1 MLILLVELAAIFWMA
16 KVLKSKGLRG
26 IHNWLVLA
34 LGVQFL
40 LVTIYRLELWT
51 LGREVYYSD
60 AEIYW
65 NTTLALL
72 KGADVTTWN
81 MGYVYYCYL
90 IQKTSPFVWAGFINL
105 SNVLLIDLT
114 GLSLA
119 YVMIENKVPSRNVET
134 FLAIGLLNPL
144 VIYSLARNL
153 KDVLFLFYVSL
164 IILCFH
170 FLTRHN
176 TRRILLSIALIV
188 LTILVSE
195 VRPWGFLVSLSLFGF
210 LYLRWLSKGFRQ
222 RPILFYLLSVGIA
235 VLAAILVIFL
245 KYLGYMATL
254 EVWVPIVIESA
265 SSQGL
270 LNLLLAPTR
279 ILTGP
284 GPFRA
289 IQGAKYFWFYTV
301 SGNFFAAIGAL
312 LWWFHLG
319 SFGARLITSRLNKNT
334 VSVLLAITW
343 GLFVIIYSLQYGGSL
358 ELRFRGVIYVLT
370 AALVMSVVECR
381 ISLKTRALTI
391 IITSVVF
398 AGGLIFG

>member
-1 MLILLVELAAIFWMA
+1 MRERRIL
-16 KVLKSKGLRG
+16 
-26 IHNWLVLA
+26 
-34 LGVQFL
+34 
-40 LVTIYRLELWT
+40 
-51 LGREVYYSD
+51 
-60 AEIYW
+60 
-65 NTTLALL
+65 
-72 KGADVTTWN
+72 
-81 MGYVYYCYL
+81 
-90 IQKTSPFVWAGFINL
+90 NL
-105 SNVLLIDLT
+105 SSRANV
-114 GLSLA
+114 
-119 YVMIENKVPSRNVET
+119 
-134 FLAIGLLNPL
+134 LAIGLLNPL

>member
-119 YVMIENKVPSRNVET
+119 YVMIENTVPSRNVET
-134 FLAIGLLNPL
+134 LAIGLLNPL

-254 EVWVPIVIESA
+254 EVWVPIVIENA
-265 SSQGL
+265 FSQGL

-279 ILTGP
+279 ILTD
-284 GPFRA
+284 
-289 IQGAKYFWFYTV
+289 QGHFEQYRAKYFGFTGIGKLLCCNWCAIVVV
-301 SGNFFAAIGAL
+301 SSRFIR
-312 LWWFHLG
+312 G
-319 SFGARLITSRLNKNT
+319 SFDYESA
-334 VSVLLAITW
+334 
-343 GLFVIIYSLQYGGSL
+343 
-358 ELRFRGVIYVLT
+358 
-370 AALVMSVVECR
+370 
-381 ISLKTRALTI
+381 
-391 IITSVVF
+391 
-398 AGGLIFG
+398 